1 MSSIAAGTSAGSAL
15 VSTGDTTGILQLQ
28 VNGTTPAVT
37 LNTSGAIGVGSSPDY
52 GTSGYPLVSGGS
64 AAVPVYS
71 KLGVANIN
79 ATGTLSSS
87 TYLRGDGAWV
97 TITIPPSTGST
108 LYLYSNF
115 GGF

>member
-37 LNTSGAIGVGSSPDY
+37 LNTSGAIGVGSSPVY
-52 GTSGYPLVSGGS
+52 GNSGQYLQS
-64 AAVPVYS
+64 
-71 KLGVANIN
+71 
-79 ATGTLSSS
+79 TGTG
-87 TYLRGDGAWV
+87 TAPTWA